1 MKVKDTKRKVLLFGK
16 IAYLTSQ
23 KVNEVEIDIELYPN
37 GKGCYTLSI
46 CGIIWNKTH
55 KGEKCSGQCLDIIKQ
70 YINDPLYNEIYDL
83 WKKYQMRDASF
94 IPEKDLNRIEEIISS
109 C

>member
-1 MKVKDTKRKVLLFGK
+1 MKPKVTKRKVLLFGK

-37 GKGCYTLSI
+37 NKGCYTLSI

-70 YINDPLYNEIYDL
+70 YINDPFYDEIYEI
-83 WKKYQMRDASF
+83 WEKYHMRLSNS
-94 IPEKDLNRIEEIISS
+94 IPEKYLNRINEIITS